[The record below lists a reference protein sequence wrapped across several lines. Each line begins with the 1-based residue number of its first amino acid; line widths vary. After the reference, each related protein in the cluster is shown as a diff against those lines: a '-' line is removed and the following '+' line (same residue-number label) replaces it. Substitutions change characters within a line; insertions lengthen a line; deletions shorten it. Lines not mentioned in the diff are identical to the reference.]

1 LSQTLVQRIR
11 GDLEEAVRSG
21 RWRPGDRIPT
31 EHELMQQYGCA
42 RMTVH
47 KAISDLVDRGL
58 IVRRKKAGSFV
69 ARPHVQT
76 AVLEIPDIAAVVAA
90 RGACYRFD
98 LLERVRREAGTLPEA
113 DRQPDMVG
121 DALVLDG
128 MHVADGEP
136 FAFEH
141 RIISLSVAPEAQI
154 ADFTREGPGGWL
166 LGHIP
171 WTQARHRI
179 SACNAGTALSDRL
192 QIPRGGACLLVERW
206 TWRQAEPVTFVRQWF
221 PAELYEL
228 TAEFQP
234 GLSPA

>member
-11 GDLEEAVRSG
+11 GDLEEAIRSG

-31 EHELMQQYGCA
+31 EHELMQSYGCA

-47 KAISDLVDRGL
+47 KAISDLVERGL

-90 RGACYRFD
+90 RGAHYRFE
-98 LLERVRREAGTLPEA
+98 LFERARQAAADAPEAGEFEA
-113 DRQPDMVG
+113 LAG
-121 DALVLDG
+121 DVLILDG
-128 MHVADGEP
+128 LHIADDQP
-136 FAFEH
+136 FALEH
-141 RIISLSVAPEAQI
+141 RIISLAAAPDAEA
-154 ADFTREGPGGWL
+154 ADFSREGPGGWL

-179 SACNAGTALSDRL
+179 SARNAGTRISARL
-192 QIPRGGACLLVERW
+192 GISRGAACLLVERW

-228 TAEFQP
+228 IAEFRP
-234 GLSPA
+234 EG

>member
-31 EHELMQQYGCA
+31 ELELMQQYGCA

-47 KAISDLVDRGL
+47 KAISGLVDRGL

-69 ARPHVQT
+69 ARPQVQT
-76 AVLEIPDIAAVVAA
+76 AVLEIPDIAAVIAA
-90 RGACYRFD
+90 RGARYRFD
-98 LLERVRREAGTLPEA
+98 LLGCGRHAARDVPEA
-113 DRQPDMVG
+113 NALEALAG
-121 DALVLDG
+121 DVLVLDG
-128 MHVADGEP
+128 LHMADGQP
-136 FAFEH
+136 FALEH
-141 RIISLSVAPEAQI
+141 RIISLTAAPAAEA
-154 ADFTREGPGGWL
+154 ADFSSDGPGGWL

-179 SACNAGTALSDRL
+179 SACSAGTRISGLLGISRSA
-192 QIPRGGACLLVERW
+192 ACLLVERW
-206 TWRQAEPVTFVRQWF
+206 TWRQAVPVTIVRQWF
-221 PAELYEL
+221 PAEHYEL

-234 GLSPA
+234 EG